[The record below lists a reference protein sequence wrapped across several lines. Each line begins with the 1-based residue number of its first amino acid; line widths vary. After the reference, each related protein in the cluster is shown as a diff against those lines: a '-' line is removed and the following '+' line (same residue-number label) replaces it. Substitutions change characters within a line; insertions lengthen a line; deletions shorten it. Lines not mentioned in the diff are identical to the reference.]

1 MPDHG
6 LQVLKNA
13 LRLSRQFLHVVHI
26 GLIILNTLE
35 LLLDKLKAKESEQN
49 SLNER
54 KDRCNE
60 SVGIIRF
67 DHVWFRF
74 VGHEVVKGKNHH
86 NNQHGSSNSSIK
98 HEQDKELEIALSNA
112 IVDPGAVVVH
122 LEDAVAALLAMV
134 RSFRFP
140 SFVRAALT
148 VFVSALLKVLR
159 LLEAVWNVARVRPS
173 SPLVGKNGG
182 DAEEVEEKSKD
193 NTGRSEG

>member
-13 LRLSRQFLHVVHI
+13 LRLSRQFLHVVNI

-67 DHVWFRF
+67 DHV
-74 VGHEVVKGKNHH
+74 
-86 NNQHGSSNSSIK
+86 
-98 HEQDKELEIALSNA
+98 
-112 IVDPGAVVVH
+112 
-122 LEDAVAALLAMV
+122 
-134 RSFRFP
+134 
-140 SFVRAALT
+140 
-148 VFVSALLKVLR
+148 
-159 LLEAVWNVARVRPS
+159 
-173 SPLVGKNGG
+173 
-182 DAEEVEEKSKD
+182 
-193 NTGRSEG
+193 

>member
-1 MPDHG
+1 M
-6 LQVLKNA
+6 
-13 LRLSRQFLHVVHI
+13 
-26 GLIILNTLE
+26 
-35 LLLDKLKAKESEQN
+35 
-49 SLNER
+49 
-54 KDRCNE
+54 
-60 SVGIIRF
+60 
-67 DHVWFRF
+67 
-74 VGHEVVKGKNHH
+74 
-86 NNQHGSSNSSIK
+86 
-98 HEQDKELEIALSNA
+98 
-112 IVDPGAVVVH
+112 VVH

-159 LLEAVWNVARVRPS
+159 LLETVWNVARVRPS